1 MNEYLMEISCDEFIT
16 SDLSDEENM
25 YVQAYLKVH
34 NNRKNKTQKENIYNE
49 GIYNDF
55 YSTES
60 KAATQRGIYHC

>member
-1 MNEYLMEISCDEFIT
+1 MNEYLVEMT
-16 SDLSDEENM
+16 SYPNGEEVNDEELI
-25 YVQAYLKVH
+25 YVIANKKLH
-34 NNRKNKTQKENIYNE
+34 TNRKIKKENIYNE